1 MSKAASH
8 QAIKKDDFVKIA
20 SERAGGFQV
29 PTPPS
34 LLDTNEEE
42 DDFDE
47 GARLQPLNIPMLKEI
62 IHKKVQKMSVSGMN
76 STIQPKR
83 LDKFSLVPPAG
94 MKSRQQS
101 NTSIRSADSGNRG
114 HPPSEY

>member
-20 SERAGGFQV
+20 SDRATGFQA

-34 LLDTNEEE
+34 LQETNEE
-42 DDFDE
+42 DDEFDE

-62 IHKKVQKMSVSGMN
+62 IHKKVQKMSVSGMTN
-76 STIQPKR
+76 SIQPKK
-83 LDKFSLVPPAG
+83 LDKFSLAPPGG

-101 NTSIRSADSGNRG
+101 NASIRSAESGNRG
-114 HPPSEY
+114 HQQPDF